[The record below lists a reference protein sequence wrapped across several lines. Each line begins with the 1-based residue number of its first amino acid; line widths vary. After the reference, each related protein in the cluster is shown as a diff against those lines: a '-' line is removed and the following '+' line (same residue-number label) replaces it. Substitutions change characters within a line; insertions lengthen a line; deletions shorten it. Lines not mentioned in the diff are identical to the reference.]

1 MKTSTQKHQN
11 TKLPMGKLKFLIVA
25 IVLSFSLNAHA
36 QGMPVYDNTNFIS
49 LAKSL
54 IESAK
59 QTSQLLKTVEFLK
72 TQKENLEKVANVV
85 QQLNAVKEIA
95 QNNQRLYGVVQND
108 LRDILNSSYI
118 KPSEVTAI
126 SNSFNAIIR
135 NSMDDLNF
143 VDKILSSDFLKM
155 TDADRSFILQ
165 EKEQKSKEMVAE
177 IHAKTERYRDIIS
190 FRKMQD
196 RINNRETNY

>member
-1 MKTSTQKHQN
+1 MKTSTLKHQN
-11 TKLPMGKLKFLIVA
+11 TLLAVGKLKFLIVA
-25 IVLSFSLNAHA
+25 IVLSFSLNTHP

-49 LAKSL
+49 LAKTL

-72 TQKENLEKVANVV
+72 AQKENLEKVANVV

-95 QNNQRLYGVVQND
+95 QNNQSLYGVVQND
-108 LRDILNSSYI
+108 LRDILNSPYI

-126 SNSFNAIIR
+126 SNSFNAIIQ

-155 TDADRSFILQ
+155 TDADRSSILQ

>member
-1 MKTSTQKHQN
+1 MKTRIKEYQN
-11 TKLPMGKLKFLIVA
+11 KFVAMGKTKFLIIA
-25 IVLSFSLNAHA
+25 TVLLIGLKGNS

-72 TQKENLEKVANVV
+72 TQKENIERVANVV

-95 QNNQRLYGVVQND
+95 QNNQRLYRVVQND
-108 LRDILNSSYI
+108 LQDILNSPYI
-118 KPSEVTAI
+118 KPNEVTTI
-126 SNSFNAIIR
+126 SNSFNSIIQS
-135 NSMDDLNF
+135 SMADLDF

-155 TDADRSFILQ
+155 TDADRSSILQ
-165 EKEQKSKEMVAE
+165 DKEMKSKEMVAE
-177 IHAKTERYRDIIS
+177 ITSKTERYRDIIS

>member
-1 MKTSTQKHQN
+1 MKSKIKN
-11 TKLPMGKLKFLIVA
+11 YKNKLLVLGKGKILIVVF
-25 IVLSFSLNAHA
+25 ILFLGLKSNA

-72 TQKENLEKVANVV
+72 QQKENLERVANVV
-85 QQLNAVKEIA
+85 QQLRAVQEIA
-95 QNNQRLYGVVQND
+95 QNNQRLYRVVQND
-108 LRDILNSSYI
+108 LQEILNSPYI
-118 KPSEVTAI
+118 KPNEVTTI
-126 SNSFNAIIR
+126 SNSFNAIIQS
-135 NSMDDLNF
+135 SMDDLSF

-155 TDADRSFILQ
+155 TDADRTLILQ
-165 EKEQKSKEMVAE
+165 EKEMKSKEMVAE
-177 IHAKTERYRDIIS
+177 IHAKTERYHDIIS

-196 RINNRETNY
+196 KINNRATNY

>member
-1 MKTSTQKHQN
+1 MKTRINKFQN
-11 TKLPMGKLKFLIVA
+11 KIVAMSKTKFLIIA
-25 IVLSFSLNAHA
+25 ITLLIGLKANA

-59 QTSQLLKTVEFLK
+59 QTSQLLKTVEFLN
-72 TQKENLEKVANVV
+72 TQKENIERVANVV

-95 QNNQRLYGVVQND
+95 QNNQRLYRVVQND
-108 LRDILNSSYI
+108 LQEILNSPYI
-118 KPSEVTAI
+118 KPNEVTKI
-126 SNSFNAIIR
+126 SDAFNSIIQ
-135 NSMDDLNF
+135 NSMADLDF

-155 TDADRSFILQ
+155 TDADRSSILQ
-165 EKEQKSKEMVAE
+165 DKEMKSKEMVAE
-177 IHAKTERYRDIIS
+177 ITSKTERYRDIIS

>member
-1 MKTSTQKHQN
+1 MIKTMILIFITA
-11 TKLPMGKLKFLIVA
+11 FLI
-25 IVLSFSLNAHA
+25 SLNASA

-59 QTSQLLKTVEFLK
+59 QTSQLLKTVEFLN
-72 TQKENLEKVANVV
+72 TQKENIERVANVV

-95 QNNQRLYGVVQND
+95 RNNQRLYRVVQHD
-108 LRDILNSSYI
+108 LQEILNSPYI
-118 KPSEVTAI
+118 KPNEVTKI
-126 SNSFNAIIR
+126 SDAFNSIIQS
-135 NSMDDLNF
+135 SMADLDF

-155 TDADRSFILQ
+155 TDADRSSILQ
-165 EKEQKSKEMVAE
+165 EKEMKSKEMVAE
-177 IHAKTERYRDIIS
+177 ITSKTERYRDIIS

-196 RINNRETNY
+196 KINNREINY